1 MPSSGSIRTK
11 EVAML
16 EVLLL
21 AVGVVLFCLLI
32 AYERMTNR
40 L

>member
-1 MPSSGSIRTK
+1 MPPSGSMRTR
-11 EVAML
+11 EVAMF

-32 AYERMTNR
+32 AYERMSNR